1 MFVEGELSVKN
12 KMVEAVPDAALVRLG
27 NKQYIFVK
35 KSDNVVEM
43 KPVVTGLSKDGK
55 TELISGNEGLPAG
68 SIVLNQA
75 YKLMGILKNSGEE

>member
-12 KMVEAVPDAALVRLG
+12 KQVNAVPDEAVVRLG
-27 NKQYIFVK
+27 NKQYVFIR

-55 TELISGNEGLPAG
+55 TELLSGNEGIPTGAV
-68 SIVLNQA
+68 VLNQA

>member
-1 MFVEGELSVKN
+1 MFVEGELSVSN
-12 KMVEAVPDAALVRLG
+12 KIVDVVPDEAVVRLG
-27 NKQYIFVK
+27 NKQYIFVR
-35 KSDNVVEM
+35 KSADMVEM

-55 TELISGNEGLPAG
+55 TALMSGHEGLSAG

>member
-1 MFVEGELSVKN
+1 M
-12 KMVEAVPDAALVRLG
+12 
-27 NKQYIFVK
+27 
-35 KSDNVVEM
+35 VEM

-55 TELISGNEGLPAG
+55 TALMSGHEGIPAG

>member
-1 MFVEGELSVKN
+1 MTD
-12 KMVEAVPDAALVRLG
+12 AVPDEAVVRLG
-27 NKQYIFVK
+27 NKQYIFIR

-55 TELISGNEGLPAG
+55 TELVSGHEGVAAG

>member
-12 KMVEAVPDAALVRLG
+12 KQVNAVPDEAVVRLG
-27 NKQYIFVK
+27 NKQYVFIR

-55 TELISGNEGLPAG
+55 TELVSGIEGLPAG
-68 SIVLNQA
+68 AVVLNQA